1 MISKLRIENVTNK
14 NFGEI
19 PNPCRYCLY
28 WQTTGEYSETML
40 KPETEH
46 QKKKWLNRVAKAFG
60 NCIKL
65 AHLNDAAIG
74 FIQYAPAKF
83 FPRTREYASGTPS
96 DEAVFIACLYIVK
109 KEERGKGFG
118 TSMLKNLLA
127 ELRERDC
134 LTVET
139 FARKNSGDNPSGSVR
154 LYLANGFEVKNEKD
168 DFPLLC
174 LKL

>member
-46 QKKKWLNRVAKAFG
+46 KKEKWLNRVAKAFG

-96 DEAVFIACLYIVK
+96 DEAIFIACLHIVK

-127 ELRERDC
+127 ELRKGGR
-134 LTVET
+134 LKVET
-139 FARKNSGDNPSGSVR
+139 FARKSSGDNPQV
-154 LYLANGFEVKNEKD
+154 
-168 DFPLLC
+168 LLDST
-174 LKL
+174 

>member
-1 MISKLRIENVTNK
+1 MTSKLRIENVTGK

-28 WQTTGEYSETML
+28 WQTEGEYCETML

-46 QKKKWLNRVAKAFG
+46 KKKEWLNMVVKAFG

-65 AHLNDAAIG
+65 AYANDAVIG
-74 FIQYAPAKF
+74 FIQYAPAKL

-96 DEAVFIACLYIVK
+96 DKAVFIACLYIVK

-118 TSMLKNLLA
+118 TAMLKNLLA

-139 FARKNSGDNPSGSVR
+139 FARKSSGDNPSGPVR
-154 LYLANGFEVKNEKD
+154 LYLANGFKIKNEKD

>member
-83 FPRTREYASGTPS
+83 FSRTREYASGTPS
-96 DEAVFIACLYIVK
+96 DEAIFIACLHIVK

-127 ELRERDC
+127 ELRKGGR
-134 LTVET
+134 LKVET
-139 FARKNSGDNPSGSVR
+139 FARKSSGDNPSGSVR

>member
-1 MISKLRIENVTNK
+1 MASKLRIENMINK

-19 PNPCRYCLY
+19 PNPCRSCLY
-28 WQTTGEYSETML
+28 WQTAGEYNETML
-40 KPETEH
+40 KPETEL
-46 QKKKWLNRVAKAFG
+46 KKRKWLNTVTKAFG

-65 AHLNDAAIG
+65 AYANDAAIG

-96 DEAVFIACLYIVK
+96 NEAVFIACLYIMK
-109 KEERGKGFG
+109 KEEQGKGFG

-139 FARKNSGDNPSGSVR
+139 FARKSSGDNPSGPMR
-154 LYLANGFEVKNEKD
+154 LYLANGFEVKIEKD

>member
-96 DEAVFIACLYIVK
+96 DEAIFIACLHIVK

-127 ELRERDC
+127 ELRKGGR
-134 LTVET
+134 LKVET
-139 FARKNSGDNPSGSVR
+139 FARKSSGDNPSGSVR
-154 LYLANGFEVKNEKD
+154 LYLANGFEVKK
-168 DFPLLC
+168 
-174 LKL
+174 

>member
-1 MISKLRIENVTNK
+1 MTSKLRIENVTGK

-28 WQTTGEYSETML
+28 WQTEGEYCETML

-46 QKKKWLNRVAKAFG
+46 KKKEWLNMVVKSFG
-60 NCIKL
+60 NCITL
-65 AHLNDAAIG
+65 AYANDAVIG
-74 FIQYAPAKF
+74 FIQYAPAKL

-96 DEAVFIACLYIVK
+96 DKAVFIACLYIVK

-118 TSMLKNLLA
+118 TAMLKNLLA
-127 ELRERDC
+127 ELRERYC

-139 FARKNSGDNPSGSVR
+139 FARKSSGDNPSGPIR
-154 LYLANGFEVKNEKD
+154 LYLANGFKIKNEKD

>member
-46 QKKKWLNRVAKAFG
+46 KKEKWLNRVAKAFG

-65 AHLNDAAIG
+65 AHVNDAAIG

-96 DEAVFIACLYIVK
+96 DEAIFIACLHIVK

-118 TSMLKNLLA
+118 TLMLKNLLA
-127 ELRERDC
+127 ELRKGGR
-134 LTVET
+134 LKAET
-139 FARKNSGDNPSGSVR
+139 FARKSSEDNPSGSVR

>member
-19 PNPCRYCLY
+19 PNPCRNCLY

-96 DEAVFIACLYIVK
+96 DEAIFITCLYIVK
-109 KEERGKGFG
+109 KKSKEKASAPQCSRTCWLNSAKEIALQSRPLQEK
-118 TSMLKNLLA
+118 TQETTPQVLL
-127 ELRERDC
+127 DS
-134 LTVET
+134 T
-139 FARKNSGDNPSGSVR
+139 
-154 LYLANGFEVKNEKD
+154 
-168 DFPLLC
+168 
-174 LKL
+174 